1 MPGRQ
6 RQDGRLTLGVAIVGY
21 GASAQE
27 HAAAL
32 VAAGA
37 RLVSVTGPDR
47 GAAERFAADHRVEA
61 VDGSLQDLLA
71 REGVEAVV
79 IASPNAVHA
88 EQAVAT
94 LEAGRHVL
102 VEIPLA
108 LSLADGERVA
118 RLGTS
123 RRLVAGVCHTLR
135 FWEPYRT
142 LASILADTRPRILHV
157 IGRRLLDRRDDVGW
171 TGRARSW
178 TDDLLWHHGGHLI
191 DAVLEVLGDDAV
203 VDVTAFAADPARHGS
218 RPTEYGI
225 GIRTTS
231 GAIATIALSYGSR
244 FEVAD
249 LMVITDTES
258 WHISG
263 AELRTSGGPI
273 GGGTVAAAQ
282 AAAVRAQDA
291 AFLAACRGDAP
302 FRASA
307 AAVLPTLRIQQR
319 VADLLDR

>member
-1 MPGRQ
+1 
-6 RQDGRLTLGVAIVGY
+6 
-21 GASAQE
+21 
-27 HAAAL
+27 
-32 VAAGA
+32 
-37 RLVSVTGPDR
+37 
-47 GAAERFAADHRVEA
+47 
-61 VDGSLQDLLA
+61 
-71 REGVEAVV
+71 
-79 IASPNAVHA
+79 
-88 EQAVAT
+88 
-94 LEAGRHVL
+94 
-102 VEIPLA
+102 
-108 LSLADGERVA
+108 
-118 RLGTS
+118 
-123 RRLVAGVCHTLR
+123 
-135 FWEPYRT
+135 
-142 LASILADTRPRILHV
+142 
-157 IGRRLLDRRDDVGW
+157 
-171 TGRARSW
+171 
-178 TDDLLWHHGGHLI
+178 
-191 DAVLEVLGDDAV
+191 VLGDDAV

-218 RPTEYGI
+218 EPTEYGI

-263 AELRTSGGPI
+263 ADLRTAGGPI
-273 GGGTVAAAQ
+273 GGGTFAAAQAAAQ